1 MISIIIASA
10 DEKLLKDVCQN
21 IENTIGIPFEVI
33 SFNNKG
39 GERGIC
45 EVYNDG
51 ISKARYD
58 ILCFM
63 HEDLDIKTLG
73 WGVIVRSIFEANKGL
88 GILGVA
94 GSAYKTYAPSG
105 WDVEGVE
112 AGLRHINYIQAFKR
126 SAQPSVLIKVNPTDT
141 QLAKVACVDGMWFCT
156 RKEVVRKYPF
166 NETLLLGF
174 HGYDLDF
181 CLSAIQDYDIAVTY
195 DILMEHFS
203 EGNFSKEWLEEILK
217 VHEKWAFY
225 LPVCT
230 AEVPEKVLRLMEK
243 RAYKR
248 MVMNMV
254 SFGFNKSG
262 ILNLLNNFRV
272 LNKINLMLF
281 LKLCF
286 YILKQ
291 KKTDC

>member
-21 IENTIGIPFEVI
+21 IENTIGIPFEII
-33 SFNNKG
+33 SFNNNG

-63 HEDLDIKTLG
+63 HEDLDIKTCG
-73 WGVIVRSIFEANKGL
+73 WGVIVHSIFEANKGL

-94 GSAYKTYAPSG
+94 GSAYKTFAPSG
-105 WDVEGVE
+105 WDVEGEE
-112 AGLRHINYIQAFKR
+112 ARLRHINYIQTFKR
-126 SAQPSVLIKVNPTDT
+126 SAQPPVLIEVNPTKAK
-141 QLAKVACVDGMWFCT
+141 LAKVACVDGMWLCT
-156 RKEVVRKYPF
+156 RREVVRKHF
-166 NETLLLGF
+166 FDQTMLLGF

-181 CLSAIQDYDIAVTY
+181 CLSVGQDYEIAVTY

-203 EGNFSKEWLEEILK
+203 EGNFSKEWFQEILK
-217 VHEKWAFY
+217 VHEKWALY

-230 AEVPEKVLRLMEK
+230 AEVPEKVQELMEK

-248 MVMNMV
+248 MVINMV

-262 ILNLLNNFRV
+262 ILNRLNDFRV
-272 LNKINLMLF
+272 LNKISLMLF
-281 LKLCF
+281 LKLSF
-286 YILKQ
+286 YTLKQ
-291 KKTDC
+291 KKTDH